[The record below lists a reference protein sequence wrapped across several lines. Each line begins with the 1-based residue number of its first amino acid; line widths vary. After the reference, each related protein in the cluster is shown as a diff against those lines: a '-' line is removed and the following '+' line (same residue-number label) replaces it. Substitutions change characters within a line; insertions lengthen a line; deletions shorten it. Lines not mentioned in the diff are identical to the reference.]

1 MATGSRNNKSQQ
13 IVSRVPLELIS
24 ELEKVKEEGEST
36 AGFVVASIKGEIK
49 RRQRKQSRQD
59 KQPETE

>member
-13 IVSRVPLELIS
+13 IVSRVPLDLID
-24 ELEKVKEEGEST
+24 ELEKLKEEGEST

-49 RRQRKQSRQD
+49 RRQRKQARDSEPRD
-59 KQPETE
+59 

>member
-13 IVSRVPLELIS
+13 IVSRVPLDLID
-24 ELEKVKEEGEST
+24 ELEKLKEEGEST

-49 RRQRKQSRQD
+49 RRQRKQTKEESKD
-59 KQPETE
+59 

>member
-13 IVSRVPLELIS
+13 IVSRVPLDLID

-36 AGFVVASIKGEIK
+36 AGFVVTSIKGEIK
-49 RRQRKQSRQD
+49 RRQRRKSKVD
-59 KQPETE
+59 APE

>member
-13 IVSRVPLELIS
+13 IVSRVPLDLID
-24 ELEKVKEEGEST
+24 ELEKLKEEGEST

-49 RRQRKQSRQD
+49 RRQRKQARD
-59 KQPETE
+59 AEPKD